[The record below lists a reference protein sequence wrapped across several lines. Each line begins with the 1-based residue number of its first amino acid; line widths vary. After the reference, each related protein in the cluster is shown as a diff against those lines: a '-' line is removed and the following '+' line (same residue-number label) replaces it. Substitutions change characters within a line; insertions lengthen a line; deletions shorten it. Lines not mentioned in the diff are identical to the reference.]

1 MNDLILLESV
11 SARNEKLTALTQ
23 DSALDH
29 LNKAKSLVMAMWQG
43 TGAATTEQMADYYD
57 VAIEAVQ
64 SCIKDNRDEFESDG
78 LHVAKGK
85 DLKALKNIVM
95 SQKDITDLGNI
106 HRLTIWTPRAAIRLG
121 MLLRDSAI
129 AKQVRTLLLDL
140 AELVPKQNDRLRELE
155 LANENMR
162 LMLEWSTRQD
172 NRIALHGLP
181 IALMLE
187 GKTDAVVEIEKPT
200 IEVFDDRDGHQ
211 VKYVGQTCAQLKDY
225 MKSRYGI
232 TFKSGE
238 DVKRVLE
245 KIEAQTGESL
255 LGSAPRKVIT
265 SYVPLECSDKAIAH
279 LRDVKNWQMLL
290 GQSA

>member
-1 MNDLILLESV
+1 MNDLILLESQ

-29 LNKAKSLVMAMWQG
+29 LNKAKSLVMAVWQG
-43 TGAATTEQMADYYD
+43 TGIATTEQLADYYE
-57 VAIEAVQ
+57 VPIET
-64 SCIKDNRDEFESDG
+64 IKTVLLRSRDEFKSDG
-78 LHVAKGK
+78 LHEVKGK
-85 DLKALKNIVM
+85 DLKALR
-95 SQKDITDLGNI
+95 SQGSFNLNLSEKTV
-106 HRLTIWTPRAAIRLG
+106 RLNIWTPRAALRLG
-121 MLLRDSAI
+121 MLLRDSEI
-129 AKQVRTLLLDL
+129 AKQIRTLLLDL

-162 LMLEWSTRQD
+162 LMLEWATRQD

-181 IALMLE
+181 ISLMLE

-200 IEVFDDRDGHQ
+200 IEVFDDRDGQQ

-238 DVKRVLE
+238 DVKRILE

-255 LGSAPRKVIT
+255 LGSTPRKIIT
-265 SYVPLECSDKAIAH
+265 SYVPFDNSDKAIAC

-290 GQSA
+290 GQ

>member
-1 MNDLILLESV
+1 MSELILLESV
-11 SARNEKLTALTQ
+11 SARNEKLAKLTQ
-23 DSALDH
+23 DASFDH
-29 LNKAKSLVMAMWQG
+29 LNKAKSLVMAIWQG
-43 TGAATTEQMADYYD
+43 VGIATTEQMADYYE
-57 VAIEAVQ
+57 VSVET
-64 SCIKDNRDEFESDG
+64 IKTVLLRNREELESDG
-78 LHVAKGK
+78 LKVLKG
-85 DLKALKNIVM
+85 KALKDVRFIMN
-95 SQKDITDLGNI
+95 
-106 HRLTIWTPRAAIRLG
+106 LTSDKIPSLTTWTPRSALRLG

-140 AELVPKQNDRLRELE
+140 VEIVPKQNDRIRELE

-187 GKTDAVVEIEKPT
+187 GKSDAVVEIEKPT
-200 IEVFDDRDGHQ
+200 IEVFDDRDGQQ

-232 TFKSGE
+232 TFKSGKA
-238 DVKRVLE
+238 VKEVLE
-245 KIEAQTGESL
+245 AIEAQTGESL
-255 LGSAPRKVIT
+255 LGSAPRKIIT
-265 SYVPLECSDKAIAH
+265 DYVPSECSDKAIAY

-290 GQSA
+290 GQ